1 MRIRG
6 LKLLSNLF
14 CVLVGIFFIFS
25 GFVKVVD
32 PWGTALKVNEYL
44 AIYGLEWLSPASMT
58 FSIWLCDGF
67 DVAIQGTHTPCVN
80 LCTGVDVILYGAHIP
95 ECDVDTCRR
104 LRLLW

>member
-14 CVLVGIFFIFS
+14 CVLVGVFFIFS

-44 AIYGLEWLSPASMT
+44 AIYGL
-58 FSIWLCDGF
+58 
-67 DVAIQGTHTPCVN
+67 
-80 LCTGVDVILYGAHIP
+80 
-95 ECDVDTCRR
+95 
-104 LRLLW
+104 